1 MPCIYTEAKWPY
13 QKTAIIWNE
22 GGQTT
27 WMAAEINENSLKEA
41 VLYIISFL
49 PILVC
54 DNLYLIKRKGFD

>member
-1 MPCIYTEAKWPY
+1 
-13 QKTAIIWNE
+13 
-22 GGQTT
+22 
-27 WMAAEINENSLKEA
+27 MAAEINENSLKEA